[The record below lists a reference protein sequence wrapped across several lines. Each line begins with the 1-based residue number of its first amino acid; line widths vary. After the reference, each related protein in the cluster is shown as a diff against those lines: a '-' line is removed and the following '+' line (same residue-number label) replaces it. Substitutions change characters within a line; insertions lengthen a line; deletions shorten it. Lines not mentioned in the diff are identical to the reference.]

1 MNKNNNG
8 DVAEVQ
14 YATSTDSN
22 LVDATPN
29 PRLLESLRD
38 MGYDNYQ
45 AILDIIDN
53 SVDAVISSTRKK
65 PKIRINTKFGK
76 DGKGRITVID
86 NGIGMTAETLNQAL
100 KLGSETNKERNGEL
114 GYFGVG
120 LNSASI
126 SLGRGFK
133 IITKHNDGDYVC
145 GIFDLDIAIAQKSWR
160 FVSIEKANAS
170 EIKHFNTLT
179 ENATTGT
186 VIEIYKLDRI
196 SNRNKSQF
204 DTILLKLIGKSY
216 RYHLTGKDKTKQISF
231 TLNDKKVEAIDPMG
245 KDLRGTVLLN
255 SGINKQKYQF
265 AVDGNLVEIV
275 VRYYYVD
282 SGLETVIPSE
292 KVSGRNNGFYV
303 MRNHRQ
309 IMSAEKLGFAI
320 DKAAGHLANFRAELL
335 FDGKFDEILKT
346 NVMKSRVI
354 LPQSLIDLMKNDVKE
369 AAKYCKS
376 ERKKLNPISEEE
388 VSKEVLDDTK
398 SIVKSKNES
407 KTTPTLST
415 DKTGKP
421 LKKETVEP
429 VDEDDETKEVKE
441 RKERKKEI
449 EPREKKTYKKLE
461 VEYVNFGE
469 DSSFFNSYHQG
480 NGKFLLRINL
490 DHAFYG
496 EFSRLDRQGR
506 RFIIDLL
513 HSFTLASRQE
523 LYTDEL
529 TEIEELIHTWSNFLR
544 RDLNGQE

>member
-1 MNKNNNG
+1 MKKETTSG
-8 DVAEVQ
+8 EVAEVQ
-14 YATSTDSN
+14 YATATERH

-45 AILDIIDN
+45 AVLDIIDN

-65 PKIRINTKFGK
+65 PKIKINTKFGA

-86 NGIGMTAETLNQAL
+86 NGIGMTAETLYQAL
-100 KLGSETNKERNGEL
+100 KLGSETSKERNGEL

-133 IITKHNDGDYVC
+133 IITKHADGDYVC
-145 GIFDLDIAIAQKSWR
+145 GIFDLDIAIAEKSWK
-160 FVSIEKANAS
+160 FVSIEDASPS

-179 ENATTGT
+179 GNATTGT
-186 VIEIYKLDRI
+186 VLEIYKLDRI

-204 DTILLKLIGKSY
+204 DSILLKSIGKAY

-231 TLNDKKVEAIDPMG
+231 SLNDKKVEAIDPMG

-255 SGINKQKYQF
+255 SGVNKQKYQF
-265 AVDGNLVEIV
+265 AVDGNLVEIM
-275 VRYYYVD
+275 VRFYYVD
-282 SGLETVIPSE
+282 TGLETVIPSE

-309 IMSAEKLGFAI
+309 IMSAEKLGFSI
-320 DKAAGHLANFRAELL
+320 DKAGGHLANFRAELL

-354 LPQSLIDLMKNDVKE
+354 LPQSLIDLMKKDVSE
-369 AAKYCKS
+369 AIKYCKS

-398 SIVKSKNES
+398 SIVKEKNDT
-407 KTTPTLST
+407 KTTPTILT

-421 LKKETVEP
+421 IKKETVEP
-429 VDEDDETKEVKE
+429 VDEDESKEVKE
-441 RKERKKEI
+441 RTERKKETK
-449 EPREKKTYKKLE
+449 PRNKKTYNKLE

-469 DSSFFNSYHQG
+469 DSSFFNSHHQG

-523 LYTDEL
+523 IYTDEL
-529 TEIEELIHTWSNFLR
+529 REIEELIHTWSNFLR
-544 RDLNGQE
+544 RDLNGKE